1 MNGTTLIRE
10 KPVKPYSRSGN
21 PQERIPAA
29 GSPPT
34 AGHTPEGVGF
44 AAATARFPA
53 PILTRAETRS
63 VHVPGALRARPRE
76 RLSRLRRARH

>member
-1 MNGTTLIRE
+1 MNGTTSIRE
-10 KPVKPYSRSGN
+10 TPVKPYSRSGN

-44 AAATARFPA
+44 AAATALSLFARGIPQKRN
-53 PILTRAETRS
+53 P
-63 VHVPGALRARPRE
+63 ALRIPACGGAHP
-76 RLSRLRRARH
+76 